1 MKGNLPDSS
10 LVGNMISLPTPDG
23 NSVFYPA
30 KLAMMAMNGQYVLFH
45 TISDSGNAYLCTT
58 QPDCV
63 RIRAI
68 GGLLDIATA
77 YESRPWDEETLRDQ
91 NGIFFYK
98 IAPSLDELNKFGDS
112 LSSN

>member
-1 MKGNLPDSS
+1 M
-10 LVGNMISLPTPDG
+10 
-23 NSVFYPA
+23 
-30 KLAMMAMNGQYVLFH
+30 
-45 TISDSGNAYLCTT
+45 
-58 QPDCV
+58 
-63 RIRAI
+63 
-68 GGLLDIATA
+68 DIATA